1 MARRKQT
8 NETLVDEVVEQAEE
22 TVVEELEEICLSAE
36 YSHLTSIVFHGGI
49 LEFTDGKAKVLTSAA
64 KKLREQG
71 FID

>member
-8 NETLVDEVVEQAEE
+8 DETLVEEVVEQAEE
-22 TVVEELEEICLSAE
+22 TAVEELDEICLSAD
-36 YSHLTSIVFHGGI
+36 YAHLTSVVFHGSI

-71 FID
+71 FIN